1 MARKI
6 QYYKGI
12 KFVRYDNQKYYVAS
26 IGGGNVLLHRF
37 IWLCERG
44 AIPDGYDVHHIDHD
58 FDHNEISNFEL
69 LTRSEHIKK
78 HFEESSEEFKK
89 QTRDNMRKAR
99 SSQKCIDSYKTPE
112 FRKKMSEQAKRLWKE
127 GKMTKPNTYICEVC
141 GKEYTRR
148 SKPAAHRFCS
158 YECQRVYEKTPIK
171 KICCICGK
179 EYTSFIGSVGNTCS
193 RSCACKL
200 NHKHRKNT

>member
-1 MARKI
+1 MTE
-6 QYYKGI
+6 QYYRGI
-12 KFVRYDNQKYYVAS
+12 KFVYYPTV
-26 IGGGNVLLHRF
+26 GYFVNPGTNMLMHRF
-37 IWLCERG
+37 VWLCEKG
-44 AIPDGYDVHHIDHD
+44 DIPKGYDVHHIDHD
-58 FDHNEISNFEL
+58 KSNNNISNLIL
-69 LTRSEHIKK
+69 LTRKEHIKL
-78 HFEESSEEFKK
+78 HFEEMPEEK
-89 QTRDNMRKAR
+89 QTIIRDNMRKAR
-99 SSQKCIDSYKTPE
+99 FSEKCVEYHSSAEGHKQK
-112 FRKKMSEQAKRLWKE
+112 SETAKQLWQE
-127 GKMTKPNTYICEVC
+127 GRMIKPNTYICEVC